1 MDQLV
6 GINFNDKTVSMPRQN
21 LIAEEIAKL
30 FDIKENG
37 LHQGQE
43 GFTLGQYLAQKF
55 IRD

>member
-1 MDQLV
+1 MMDQLV

-37 LHQGQE
+37 LH
-43 GFTLGQYLAQKF
+43 
-55 IRD
+55 